1 MSKLSSTQL
10 FTIENIFAVQSLTI
24 SSVFYDAIYLEF
36 GRSRQIQLRVVAVS
50 KRTLLTEPAMK
61 KPLSTLEQYFE
72 FDAVVIHSLDMCL
85 YQASVRVDGQDI
97 WVATEQGQLLKTN
110 SLIAMQK
117 HLANLNTKQYL
128 LRQQSAYD
136 EMVGG
141 PLKVDNTLEVPI
153 GDSKLY

>member
-1 MSKLSSTQL
+1 
-10 FTIENIFAVQSLTI
+10 
-24 SSVFYDAIYLEF
+24 
-36 GRSRQIQLRVVAVS
+36 
-50 KRTLLTEPAMK
+50 MK
-61 KPLSTLEQYFE
+61 KPLSTLEQYFQ

-117 HLANLNTKQYL
+117 HLAHLNTKQYL

>member
-1 MSKLSSTQL
+1 
-10 FTIENIFAVQSLTI
+10 
-24 SSVFYDAIYLEF
+24 
-36 GRSRQIQLRVVAVS
+36 
-50 KRTLLTEPAMK
+50 MK

-85 YQASVRVDGQDI
+85 YQASVRLDGQEI

-110 SLIAMQK
+110 SLIGMQK
-117 HLANLNTKQYL
+117 QLANLKTKQYL

-141 PLKVDNTLEVPI
+141 PSKIDNTLEIPLT
-153 GDSKLY
+153 DHRLY